1 MHASIAKRMAAC
13 GVAPMCRAG
22 MLPKKHARS
31 ETTTFL
37 SQELMKLQFQEH
49 DLKFRT
55 SNGQYRYFTCSR
67 CKLRVGMKCSSIDSC
82 VSCHNSKLN
91 QPCRTAEVVPVI
103 AVATVAVVQLCA
115 VCRTSECMYACVPCM
130 HKCACKTC
138 ACALRSCPIC
148 RSEVNH
154 WKQIF
159 DSGIQGS
166 AEDIVAKEEIVGP
179 VPFPPRASAHTT
191 RVFTLTSD
199 SSPSDNEDVEY
210 FEPSILRSQQYPLHR
225 VIRVQ
230 RPQPSDH
237 EWATSDTRRV
247 YPESWCLAALAANG
261 GDRATAFDLLQSNAL
276 ILRFRAFDYS
286 CKKFIEMGFQERHAQ
301 ICLLLNSGQE
311 SQALEEL
318 LRGNWANT

>member
-1 MHASIAKRMAAC
+1 
-13 GVAPMCRAG
+13 
-22 MLPKKHARS
+22 
-31 ETTTFL
+31 
-37 SQELMKLQFQEH
+37 MKLQFQEH

-55 SNGQYRYFTCSR
+55 SNGQYKYFICSK
-67 CKLRVGMKCSSIDSC
+67 CNLRVGAKYSSTDSC
-82 VSCHNSKLN
+82 VSCRNSQLN
-91 QPCRTAEVVPVI
+91 QPCRTAEVVPVVDTTTAAGI
-103 AVATVAVVQLCA
+103 ATVAVVQLCA

-130 HKCACKTC
+130 HKCACRSC
-138 ACALRSCPIC
+138 ASHLRSCPIC
-148 RSEVNH
+148 RQSVNH

-159 DSGIQGS
+159 ESGIQGS
-166 AEDIVAKEEIVGP
+166 AEDIVAKEELIGP
-179 VPFPPRASAHTT
+179 VQFPVAPARA
-191 RVFTLTSD
+191 RDVFAVTSD
-199 SSPSDNEDVEY
+199 SSSSDSEDVEY
-210 FEPSILRSQQYPLHR
+210 LEPSIIRSQQYPLQR

-261 GDRATAFDLLQSNAL
+261 GDRVTAFDLLQSNAL
-276 ILRFRAFDYS
+276 LLRFRPFDYS

-301 ICLLLNSGQE
+301 ICLLLNNGNE

>member
-1 MHASIAKRMAAC
+1 
-13 GVAPMCRAG
+13 
-22 MLPKKHARS
+22 MLPIKHARS
-31 ETTTFL
+31 ERTTFL
-37 SQELMKLQFQEH
+37 NQELMKLQFHEH

-55 SNGQYRYFTCSR
+55 SNGQFKYFVCSR
-67 CKLRVGMKCSSIDSC
+67 CNLRVGIKCSSTDSC
-82 VSCHNSKLN
+82 VSCRNSTLN
-91 QPCRTAEVVPVI
+91 QPCRTAEVVPV
-103 AVATVAVVQLCA
+103 VATTTAEVVPVVATTTVAAVAVVQLCA
-115 VCRTSECMYACVPCM
+115 VCRTSECIYACVPCM
-130 HKCACKTC
+130 HKCACKSC
-138 ACALRSCPIC
+138 ASALRICPIC
-148 RSEVNH
+148 RGQVNH

-159 DSGIQGS
+159 ESGIPGS
-166 AEDIVAKEEIVGP
+166 AEDIVEKEEIIGP

-191 RVFTLTSD
+191 EPRDEYQLTSD
-199 SSPSDNEDVEY
+199 SSSSDVEY
-210 FEPSILRSQQYPLHR
+210 FEPVILRYQQLPLHR

-237 EWATSDTRRV
+237 EWATSDARRV

-276 ILRFRAFDYS
+276 LLRFRAFDHS
-286 CKKFIEMGFQERHAQ
+286 CKTFIEMGFQERHAQ